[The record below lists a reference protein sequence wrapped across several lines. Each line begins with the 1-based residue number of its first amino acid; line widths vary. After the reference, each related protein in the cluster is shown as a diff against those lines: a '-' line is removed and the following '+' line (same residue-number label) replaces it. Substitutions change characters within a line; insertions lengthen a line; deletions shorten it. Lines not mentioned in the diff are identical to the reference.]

1 MSAVAKANLTKYP
14 EGMTHLFLTGLWER
28 FSYYGITALLILY
41 LFKHFDMSDARTY
54 LIYGAYASMV
64 YGTPI
69 IGGIIADKYI
79 GQYRSIIIGASL
91 IALGHFVMI
100 VPDSE
105 NICFFMG
112 LSIVIVGTGLFK
124 PSIGVI
130 TGAIFA
136 KKNAHKRNQGF
147 TFLYIGMNVG
157 TITAPL
163 VCSYIAVTYSWNL
176 AFGIAGVGMLIGLAI
191 FINGSKYYNDIK
203 KNKLNL
209 IKRVF
214 YWIAL
219 TLSLLCLIL
228 FIFILLSYPF
238 WASKVLFIIGLATTL
253 LIIYFIFNSEL
264 NDRDR
269 IYITVILTLFYMVFM
284 ILLQQSG
291 GMMNVF
297 TERNVNREILGFVI
311 PTSAFQSVEPFFIIL
326 FGPLYAYLGKRFN
339 SNPHTYPVKF
349 ATGLLIMSLSFLLL
363 VVAILLTAK
372 NGFISSWWI
381 NVSYLL
387 QALGELFIGPIGLA
401 MISVVAPKRMVG
413 FFMGVWVLSS
423 AFANYLAASFGALVS
438 GDGKV
443 GSLAPSETIDI
454 YMRAFG
460 YFTLL
465 GIIAALILF
474 VLVPVLN
481 KKLKFLLS

>member
-1 MSAVAKANLTKYP
+1 MSTAFKVNLTKYP

-41 LFKHFDMSDARTY
+41 LFKHFDMSDAKAY

-100 VPDSE
+100 VPDSK

-124 PSIGVI
+124 PSIGAI

-176 AFGIAGVGMLIGLAI
+176 AFGIAGVGMLIGLVI
-191 FINGSKYYNDIK
+191 FINGSKYYKDIK
-203 KNKLNL
+203 SNKLNL
-209 IKRVF
+209 IKRIS

-219 TLSLLCLIL
+219 ILSLLCLIL

-253 LIIYFIFNSEL
+253 LIIYFVFKSEF
-264 NDRDR
+264 NDRNR

-297 TERNVNREILGFVI
+297 TERNVNREILGFVV

-326 FGPLYAYLGKRFN
+326 FGPVYAYLGKRFN
-339 SNPHTYPVKF
+339 PNAHTYAVKF
-349 ATGLLIMSLSFLLL
+349 AIGLLVMSSSFLLL
-363 VVAILLTAK
+363 VLAILLTSK
-372 NGFISSWWI
+372 DGFISSWWI
-381 NVSYLL
+381 NLSYLL

-401 MISVVAPKRMVG
+401 MISVVAPKRMIG

-423 AFANYLAASFGALVS
+423 AFANYLAASFGALIS
-438 GDGKV
+438 GDGRV
-443 GSLAPSETIDI
+443 GSLAPSETIDV

-465 GIIAALILF
+465 GAIAALILF
-474 VLVPVLN
+474 TLAPALN
-481 KKLKFLLS
+481 KKLKFLIT